1 MKKLDWL
8 ILIILILSPIFIN
21 YGVLGICL
29 GIEVNGSLDGWL
41 GFYGTLVGSL
51 VTMFVLYRTRIWN
64 QDDNKVTR
72 EYQNKVLHYQEK
84 RLWLQS
90 LRQQLDYNYK
100 ILDFHN
106 SMMAAN
112 DILSNKEDE
121 AMKFI
126 AQQSKNIEMQSFT
139 FDIYLSNEQL
149 SEFRRSY
156 EQCYQTILKKYGDFI
171 NDLILICTIK
181 KYHKTIEDI
190 KAYLNSQ
197 FVHYDNIKSEKIKV
211 NSTTF
216 MNQLHELVNNKCT
229 FEDINSLYAN
239 RISEAYIIQIEKIKL
254 AEATRNLLRYEERE
268 IEKILK

>member
-1 MKKLDWL
+1 MKKLDWA

-64 QDDNKVTR
+64 QDDNKITR
-72 EYQNKVLHYQEK
+72 ENQHKILHYQEK

-100 ILDFHN
+100 ILDFH
-106 SMMAAN
+106 SAMMAAN

-121 AMKFI
+121 AMKFL
-126 AQQSKNIEMQSFT
+126 ALQSKNIEMQSFT

-149 SEFRRSY
+149 SEFRHSY
-156 EQCYQTILKKYGDFI
+156 EQCYQTILKQYGDFI
-171 NDLILICTIK
+171 NDLIFICTMK
-181 KYHKTIEDI
+181 KYHKKVEDI
-190 KAYLNSQ
+190 KVYLESQ
-197 FVHYDNIKSEKIKV
+197 FEHYNNIKPEKIV
-211 NSTTF
+211 VQSTTF
-216 MNQLHELVNNKCT
+216 MNQLYELVNNKCT
-229 FEDINSLYAN
+229 FDDINSLCAK
-239 RISEAYIIQIEKIKL
+239 RISEAYTIQIEKIKL
-254 AEATRNLLRYEERE
+254 AEVTRKLLRYEDRQ
-268 IEKILK
+268 IEAILK